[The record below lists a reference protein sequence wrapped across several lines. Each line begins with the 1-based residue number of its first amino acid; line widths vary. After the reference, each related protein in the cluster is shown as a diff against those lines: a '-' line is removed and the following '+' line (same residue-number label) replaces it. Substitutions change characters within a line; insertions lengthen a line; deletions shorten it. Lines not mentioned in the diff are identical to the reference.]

1 MRWPYNKNTPS
12 FVAQILNLLSS
23 IYNMIIS
30 LTSNNKFTSQGKCLF
45 LSILVD
51 IFKFIFQYITQ
62 NNFSD
67 IVNFVT
73 LSDTFLFYLKFI
85 QDLKV

>member
-1 MRWPYNKNTPS
+1 MRWPYNKNNPS